1 MSARADLLRNYR
13 AAFLR
18 YLSRHEEQSLT
29 AGYHLGRSALAE
41 GQSLLEVVHVHHDV
55 LIEVLRDSPGEEV
68 PTVARS
74 ASEFLLEVLASYDM
88 ARRSPP

>member
-18 YLSRHEEQSLT
+18 YLSQQEEQSLT
-29 AGYHLGRSALAE
+29 AGYHLGRSALAG
-41 GQSLLEVVHVHHDV
+41 GQSLLEMVHVHHDV
-55 LIEVLRDSPGEEV
+55 LIEVLQDSPGEEV
-68 PTVARS
+68 SQVARS

-88 ARRSPP
+88 ARRGTP